1 MENEVSVNKLCKL
14 LVDKKLVFLTGAAGS
29 GKSHL
34 VRRLINSLGNP
45 IILGTTGIASNNI
58 KGDTVHSFFRL
69 GLCQTMEEMLAFTNT
84 QIERVMK
91 SCNCDEVK
99 AEWIFFKQMNDAL
112 NQADCIIIDEVS
124 MMSDKLYSLVV
135 HRLKQAGCYRQI
147 PILFVGDM
155 YQLPPV
161 SKQDKPMD
169 YIFKHKDWQD
179 ITVVN
184 LSKIRRTDNIEWA
197 EIQQKIRVSNIDKPT
212 LDFIE
217 AHSSSVKP
225 INEDNTYLMSTN
237 AEVDKH
243 NMTMLEKLKETKRYL
258 SKPVIQFKDK
268 SVSDKQVETF
278 LSDNNI
284 AKELI
289 FKVGSKI
296 MFIANNKEQGYFNG
310 EIGVI
315 AGIGENKEIIV
326 NSLVKPGV
334 TYRVSKISFERNK
347 VKVRGNKIIME
358 VVIQVMAIPFRLGYA
373 ITIHKSQG
381 MTLSEGVVDCR
392 RIFTP
397 QQFYVGVSRV
407 SNPDNLIILNFNKSK
422 HIGKNADVD
431 DFYKRVKLI
440 DESELYVTDD
450 ENDGKI
456 GELFSEIEFI

>member
-1 MENEVSVNKLCKL
+1 
-14 LVDKKLVFLTGAAGS
+14 
-29 GKSHL
+29 
-34 VRRLINSLGNP
+34 
-45 IILGTTGIASNNI
+45 
-58 KGDTVHSFFRL
+58 
-69 GLCQTMEEMLAFTNT
+69 
-84 QIERVMK
+84 
-91 SCNCDEVK
+91 
-99 AEWIFFKQMNDAL
+99 
-112 NQADCIIIDEVS
+112 
-124 MMSDKLYSLVV
+124 
-135 HRLKQAGCYRQI
+135 
-147 PILFVGDM
+147 M

-381 MTLSEGVVDCR
+381 MTLSEGIVDCR

-456 GELFSEIEFI
+456 DKLFSEIEFI